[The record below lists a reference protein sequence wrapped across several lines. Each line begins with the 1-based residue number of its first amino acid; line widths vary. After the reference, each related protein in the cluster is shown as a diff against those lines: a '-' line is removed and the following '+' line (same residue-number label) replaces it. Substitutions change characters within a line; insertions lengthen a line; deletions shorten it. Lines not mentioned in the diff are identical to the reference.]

1 MVVRAKVVSECGLEQ
16 VNVSGDG
23 VGVGRDR
30 VWVSWVR
37 LVPRG
42 WEDGSFVW
50 ASVQDAVAMFFPK
63 LVSQG

>member
-23 VGVGRDR
+23 VGVGRDC

-42 WEDGSFVW
+42 WE
-50 ASVQDAVAMFFPK
+50 
-63 LVSQG
+63 